1 MQIIDFGKI
10 EGVGMACASKNQ
22 MPINRAIQC
31 HHNDPENSQ
40 NYEIL
45 FVEKVDETKSL
56 LVHSKDKTSIDLEGK
71 DLVIFLLQ

>member
-10 EGVGMACASKNQ
+10 EGVGMACGTKDQ
-22 MPINRAIQC
+22 TPINHAMRGQHTDVEI
-31 HHNDPENSQ
+31 SQ

-45 FVEKVDETKSL
+45 FVEKVDDTKSL